1 MSVEHQCVGTISLD
15 GNANRDDHSSTVSAV
30 EENGMTCMTMNATQ
44 QCRPLRPPVRVA
56 WPSAL
61 LSGLQRA
68 LVAVFVIGALALAS
82 AGLLTVSRAQQPEAA
97 LQRIELPPVL
107 VRAQRLPPAANAAVF
122 SCPVPSD
129 ASAYDC
135 PVPLDTIATQEF

>member
-1 MSVEHQCVGTISLD
+1 
-15 GNANRDDHSSTVSAV
+15 
-30 EENGMTCMTMNATQ
+30 MTCMTMNAAQ
-44 QCRPLRPPVRVA
+44 QSRPLRAPVCGA

-68 LVAVFVIGALALAS
+68 LVAVSVIGALALAS
-82 AGLLTVSRAQQPEAA
+82 AGLLTASNAHPPEVA
-97 LQRIELPPVL
+97 LQRIELPPVQ
-107 VRAQRLPPAANAAVF
+107 VQAQRLPSAANAAVF

-129 ASAYDC
+129 ASAFDC

>member
-1 MSVEHQCVGTISLD
+1 
-15 GNANRDDHSSTVSAV
+15 
-30 EENGMTCMTMNATQ
+30 MTCMTMNAAQ
-44 QCRPLRPPVRVA
+44 QSRPLRPPVRVA
-56 WPSAL
+56 WPNAL

>member
-1 MSVEHQCVGTISLD
+1 
-15 GNANRDDHSSTVSAV
+15 
-30 EENGMTCMTMNATQ
+30 MTCMTMNAAQ
-44 QCRPLRPPVRVA
+44 QSKPSRGPVRVA
-56 WPSAL
+56 WPSAV

-82 AGLLTVSRAQQPEAA
+82 AGLLTASNAHVPEAT
-97 LQRIELPPVL
+97 LQRIELPPVR
-107 VRAQRLPPAANAAVF
+107 VEAQRLPPAAASSVF

-129 ASAYDC
+129 ASAFDC

>member
-1 MSVEHQCVGTISLD
+1 
-15 GNANRDDHSSTVSAV
+15 
-30 EENGMTCMTMNATQ
+30 MTCMTMNATQ
-44 QCRPLRPPVRVA
+44 QCRPLRTPVRVA

>member
-1 MSVEHQCVGTISLD
+1 
-15 GNANRDDHSSTVSAV
+15 
-30 EENGMTCMTMNATQ
+30 MTCMTMNAAQ
-44 QCRPLRPPVRVA
+44 QSRPLRPPVRVA

-82 AGLLTVSRAQQPEAA
+82 AGLLTASNAHPPEVA
-97 LQRIELPPVL
+97 LQRIELPPVR
-107 VRAQRLPPAANAAVF
+107 VQAQRLAPAANAAVF

-129 ASAYDC
+129 ASAFDC